1 MATAVDDLNPPQLG
15 CSTRRLW
22 MVGPFADS
30 EGTLNR
36 MTEPAES
43 LLRGAL
49 ALPKDDRADLAA
61 QLLVS
66 LDETTEVD
74 LSDVDE
80 LWARELEARARRA
93 LAGRTATEDW
103 VRLRDRL
110 ANEPTD
116 R

>member
-1 MATAVDDLNPPQLG
+1 
-15 CSTRRLW
+15 

-66 LDETTEVD
+66 LDETTEDD

-80 LWARELEARARRA
+80 QWARELEARARRA
-93 LAGRTATEDW
+93 LDGRTASEDW

-110 ANEPTD
+110 ANELTD